1 MMLAGMVGVEVVI
14 VEADIL
20 ILMCVGVDVDM
31 DVCVDVCVC
40 MCMRVGESVFRCGK
54 LLFHNCIMIRYITE
68 LSNQFYIYR
77 TIGVV

>member
-20 ILMCVGVDVDM
+20 ILMCVGL
-31 DVCVDVCVC
+31 DVCVWMCV
-40 MCMRVGESVFRCGK
+40 CMRVGESVFRCGK